1 MFPLLSR
8 LRATDSQLF
17 SFSSSSYPWNSGHF
31 FFAFSLSC
39 TIPVYLSKH
48 FGLAY
53 LFGSSLLVPFS
64 KAVVPS
70 IAHRPTGISHI
81 FVHNVYISRFK
92 SPFPPLIFSIHERK
106 TVAWCLLLVQAF
118 DDYRYRYVSRNRGI
132 VEKEHVEKQD
142 AFESTIWFH

>member
-1 MFPLLSR
+1 MFESNRLTTFFFLFFFLSVE
-8 LRATDSQLF
+8 LG
-17 SFSSSSYPWNSGHF
+17 PF

-81 FVHNVYISRFK
+81 FVHNVYISTFK

-118 DDYRYRYVSRNRGI
+118 DDYRYRYVSRNGGI
-132 VEKEHVEKQD
+132 VEKEHVERQD

>member
-1 MFPLLSR
+1 MFETNR
-8 LRATDSQLF
+8 LTTFFFLF
-17 SFSSSSYPWNSGHF
+17 SFLSVDLGPF

-39 TIPVYLSKH
+39 TTPVYLSKH

-81 FVHNVYISRFK
+81 FVHNVYISTFESLFRHSSSQFTK
-92 SPFPPLIFSIHERK
+92 ER
-106 TVAWCLLLVQAF
+106 LLLVICFSFRLLMTTDTYLGTTAL
-118 DDYRYRYVSRNRGI
+118 
-132 VEKEHVEKQD
+132 
-142 AFESTIWFH
+142 